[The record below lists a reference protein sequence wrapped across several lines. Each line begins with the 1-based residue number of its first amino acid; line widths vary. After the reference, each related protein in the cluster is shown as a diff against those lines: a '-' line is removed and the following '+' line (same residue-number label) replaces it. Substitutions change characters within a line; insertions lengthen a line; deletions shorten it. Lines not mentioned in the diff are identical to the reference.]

1 MLDRR
6 SDNFPRLVI
15 AHQSAMFKVFIP
27 ARYASTRLP
36 GKALLPLGGKPIVQ
50 HVYENAL
57 DSGAAE
63 VVIATDD
70 ERIAQ
75 AARGFGARVIA
86 TSDTH
91 ESGTDRVAEAVSFC
105 GESDDTIVVNVQGDE
120 PELPAVV
127 IQQVAEILEHN
138 HNVDIATVCEPV
150 ASERDIDDPNIVKV
164 VRDDRQ
170 RALYFSRAPIPY
182 IRDGRT
188 ADLSQYRRHVGIYAY
203 RNGYLQSFVAKP
215 VAYLEQWEKL
225 EQLRALAAAAV
236 IAVPDA
242 VAPCGVGV
250 DTQSD
255 YDRLVRKMKL

>member
-138 HNVDIATVCEPV
+138 HNVD
-150 ASERDIDDPNIVKV
+150 DPNIVKV